1 MMCPRCGEDDAE
13 AFICYLPEVKQ
24 YAVNMYCTNC
34 KRQMSGVQGETE
46 KEAYATAVKQWS
58 ERWPNE

>member
-13 AFICYLPEVKQ
+13 AFICDRPEVKQ

-46 KEAYATAVKQWS
+46 KEAYAAAVKQWS

>member
-1 MMCPRCGEDDAE
+1 MCPRCGEDDAE
-13 AFICYLPEVKQ
+13 AFICYLTEVKQ

-46 KEAYATAVKQWS
+46 KEAYAAAVKKWS